1 MNQHIS
7 HAITRLRVVATLVIV
22 AYHAACPY
30 GGWEA
35 FTGTVGGDK
44 MTSMELINIVFQR
57 LLCNDMLPLF
67 FTLSGMLFYGRK
79 SAHVDALSIF
89 WKKFDR
95 LIVPAALVFLFCSWF
110 DIPFVGHAGPEG
122 HLWFVYVLFLY
133 FSFSLML
140 KKVSVHVLM
149 FFAVAGYM
157 IYTLTGR
164 LKLDFSPFVF
174 QLLRYYIYFVG
185 GYYLFKHYHLLR
197 KNVVRWPLLCF
208 HILSLWVNFQT
219 GYFLLFNLVILA
231 FIPQGEIASRMVK
244 SLNENSFGIYLIHHV
259 LIVALFQVNFVY
271 QGYADYPLQAITLM
285 FFFILLLAWCLSYI
299 LHRIRFTYF

>member
-1 MNQHIS
+1 MDRLLS

-22 AYHAACPY
+22 AYHAVCPY

-35 FTGTVGGDK
+35 FTGTIGGGK
-44 MTSMELINIVFQR
+44 TTSIELINIVFQR
-57 LLCNDMLPLF
+57 VLCNDMLPLF
-67 FTLSGMLFYGRK
+67 FCLSGMLFFGKK
-79 SAHVDALSIF
+79 STQSDALSIF

-140 KKVSVHVLM
+140 KKVGVHILM
-149 FFAVAGYM
+149 FIAIAGYM
-157 IYTLTGR
+157 VYTLTGR
-164 LKLDFSPFVF
+164 LELDFSPFVL

-185 GYYLFKHYHLLR
+185 GYYLFKYYHLLR

-208 HILSLWVNFQT
+208 HILSLYVNFQT
-219 GYFLLFNLVILA
+219 GYFLFFNLVILA
-231 FIPQGEIASRMVK
+231 FIPQGEIVSRMVK

-259 LIVALFQVNFVY
+259 LIVALFQVNFIY
-271 QGYADYPLQAITLM
+271 EGYAVYPITAISLM
-285 FFFILLLAWCLSYI
+285 FLGVLVASWSLSAF
-299 LHRIRFTYF
+299 LNRIKFSYF